1 MVIRCSGIHRVMSIT
16 LTPRNLLR
24 NADIYAD
31 KPALSVV
38 SGKDEDGNW
47 TWDTKTWKE
56 FSDEVIAISKSLI
69 SMGFEEGDRMSI
81 YAYNRPEWYSCY
93 GATQMTNG
101 VGVGVYHTCSP
112 EEVEWVIGDS
122 GSKVVIIGDN
132 PQSGGDPEKTP
143 SRRYAKIADTL
154 TNVECIV
161 VLDGVESI
169 DHEKAVSWDE
179 FMAMGKDVDDS
190 EVHARIDGIEPDD
203 LAALI
208 YTSGTTGNPK
218 GVMLTHDNWDAELSE
233 VDEIITLN
241 QGENYVS
248 WLPLAHVFGQ
258 LVDNHL
264 WCRSAIH
271 MYVVDNALHVVDYAK
286 KVQPHLFIGVPRIYE
301 KIYSSLFSKFGSGA
315 LKVLSGLP
323 GIGGFLK
330 GKAREAVGMSN
341 VRFAVTGAAPINPD
355 ILKFFHKFG
364 IPIYEG
370 YGMTETTAGATLGHG
385 KANRIGS
392 VGKPFSGTEL
402 KIADDGEILFRG
414 RHIMKGY
421 FGNEKATAE
430 TMTDDGWLMS
440 GDIGKIDDDGFVY
453 ITGRKKEIYVNSGGK
468 NIAPLVI
475 EETMK
480 SIPEVSQCFLV
491 GDQRK
496 FCSALLTLDIGAV
509 LRDHHGMDAQKV
521 PKDPAKQIAELESR
535 GSSVE
540 QEVSNLFPQIES
552 KVMGLNSQFAP
563 PEQVRKFTILPR
575 DFSVDYGEL
584 TPTLKIRRKQ
594 IRENWASEIESMYSD
609 A

>member
-1 MVIRCSGIHRVMSIT
+1 MTIT

-24 NADIYAD
+24 NAELYAD
-31 KPALSVV
+31 EPALSTKA
-38 SGKDEDGNW
+38 GKAADGTW
-47 TWDTKTWKE
+47 EWDTKTWKQ
-56 FSDEVIAISKSLI
+56 FSDEVVAVSKSLI
-69 SMGFEEGDRMSI
+69 SMGFEKGDRMSI

-143 SRRYAKIADTL
+143 SRRFAKILGNLPD
-154 TNVECIV
+154 VELVV

-169 DHEKAVSWDE
+169 DHEKAVSWSDFLE
-179 FMAMGKDVDDS
+179 MGKDVEDS
-190 EVHARIDGIEPDD
+190 SVHSRIDGIEPDD

-233 VDEIITLN
+233 VDRIITLN

-271 MYVVDNALHVVDYAK
+271 MHVVDNALHVVDYAK

-301 KIYSSLFSKFGSGA
+301 KIYSSLFSKFGSGL
-315 LKVLSGLP
+315 LKTLSGLP
-323 GIGGFLK
+323 LIGGVLK

-355 ILKFFHKFG
+355 ILRFFHKFG
-364 IPIYEG
+364 IPVYEG

-385 KANRIGS
+385 KANKIGS
-392 VGKPFSGTEL
+392 VGKAFGGTEL
-402 KIADDGEILFRG
+402 KLADDGEILFRG

-421 FGNEKATAE
+421 FQNEEATAE

-440 GDIGKIDDDGFVY
+440 GDIGRIDEEGFVY

-509 LRDHHGMDAQKV
+509 LRDHHGVDAQKV
-521 PKDPAKQIAELESR
+521 PKDPAEQIAELEAK

-540 QEVSNLFPQIES
+540 QEVENLNDLIDS
-552 KVMGLNSQFAP
+552 KVKELNNQFAP

-594 IRENWASEIESMYSD
+594 IRENWAEEIERMYS
-609 A
+609 

>member
-1 MVIRCSGIHRVMSIT
+1 MTIT

-24 NADIYAD
+24 NAELYAD
-31 KPALSVV
+31 EPALSTKA
-38 SGKDEDGNW
+38 GKAADGTW
-47 TWDTKTWKE
+47 EWDTKTWKQ
-56 FSDEVIAISKSLI
+56 FSDEVVAVSKSLV
-69 SMGFEEGDRMSI
+69 SMGFEKGDRMSI

-143 SRRYAKIADTL
+143 SRRFAKILGNLPD
-154 TNVECIV
+154 VELVV
-161 VLDGVESI
+161 VLDGVEPI
-169 DHEKAVSWDE
+169 DHEKAVSWSDFLE
-179 FMAMGKDVDDS
+179 MGKDVEDS
-190 EVHARIDGIEPDD
+190 SVHSRIDGIKPDD

-233 VDEIITLN
+233 VDRIITLN

-271 MYVVDNALHVVDYAK
+271 MHVVDNALHVVDYAK

-301 KIYSSLFSKFGSGA
+301 KIYSSLFSKFGSGL
-315 LKVLSGLP
+315 LKTLSGLP
-323 GIGGFLK
+323 LIGGVLK

-355 ILKFFHKFG
+355 ILRFFHKFG
-364 IPIYEG
+364 IPVYEG

-385 KANRIGS
+385 KANKIGS
-392 VGKPFSGTEL
+392 VGKAFGGTEL
-402 KIADDGEILFRG
+402 KLADDGEILFRG

-421 FGNEKATAE
+421 FQNEEATAE

-440 GDIGKIDDDGFVY
+440 GDIGRIDEEGFVY

-509 LRDHHGMDAQKV
+509 LRDHHGVDAQKV
-521 PKDPAKQIAELESR
+521 PKDPAEQIAELEAK

-540 QEVSNLFPQIES
+540 QEVENLNDLIDS
-552 KVMGLNSQFAP
+552 KVKELNNQFAP

-594 IRENWASEIESMYSD
+594 IRENWAEEIERMYS
-609 A
+609 

>member
-1 MVIRCSGIHRVMSIT
+1 MAEMT
-16 LTPRNLLR
+16 TPQRLLD
-24 NADIYAD
+24 NAEKYPGE
-31 KPALSVV
+31 PALSIR
-38 SGKDEDGNW
+38 SGSDSEGKW
-47 TWDTKTWKE
+47 TWDTMNWRQ
-56 FSDEVIAISKSLI
+56 FADEVVAVSKSLI
-69 SMGFEEGDRMSI
+69 SMGFEKGDKMSI
-81 YAYNRPEWYSCY
+81 YAYNCPEWYSCY

-101 VGVGVYHTCSP
+101 VGVGVYHTSSP
-112 EEVEWVIGDS
+112 EEVEWVIGNS
-122 GSKVVIIGDN
+122 ESKVVIVGNN

-143 SRRYAKIADTL
+143 SRRCAKIADSL
-154 TNVECIV
+154 PAVECIV
-161 VLDGVESI
+161 VLDGVEPI
-169 DHEKAVSWDE
+169 DHEKAMSWSE
-179 FMAMGKDVDDS
+179 FLALGADVEDS
-190 EVHARIDGIEPDD
+190 QVHSRIEGIKPQD

-233 VDEIITLN
+233 VDRIIKLN

-264 WCRSAIH
+264 WVRSAIH
-271 MYVVDNALHVVDYAK
+271 MHVVDNALNVVDYAK

-301 KIYSSLFSKFGSGA
+301 KIYSSLFSKFGSGL
-315 LKVLSGLP
+315 LKTLSGLP
-323 GIGGFLK
+323 GIGGLLK
-330 GKAREAVGMSN
+330 GKARQAVGMSN
-341 VRFAVTGAAPINPD
+341 LRFAVTGAAPINPD
-355 ILKFFHKFG
+355 ILRFFHKFG
-364 IPIYEG
+364 IPVFEG

-392 VGKPFSGTEL
+392 VGKPFAGTEL
-402 KIADDGEILFRG
+402 KCADDGEILFRG
-414 RHIMKGY
+414 RHIMSGY
-421 FGNEKATAE
+421 YRNDEATAE
-430 TMTDDGWLMS
+430 TMTEDGWLMS
-440 GDIGKIDDDGFVY
+440 GDLGRIDEDGFVY

-509 LRDHHGMDAQKV
+509 LRDHHGMDAQIV
-521 PKDPAKQIAELESR
+521 PKDPAEQIAELESR
-535 GSSVE
+535 GSTVDKEVE
-540 QEVSNLFPQIES
+540 KLFPSIDG
-552 KVMGLNSQFAP
+552 KVKELNKQFAP

-575 DFSVDYGEL
+575 DFSVDHGEL

-594 IRENWASEIESMYSD
+594 IRENWATEIEAMYSD
-609 A
+609 T

>member
-1 MVIRCSGIHRVMSIT
+1 MTIT

-24 NADIYAD
+24 NAELYAD
-31 KPALSVV
+31 EPALSTKA
-38 SGKDEDGNW
+38 GKAADGTW
-47 TWDTKTWKE
+47 EWDTKTWKQ
-56 FSDEVIAISKSLI
+56 FSDEVVAVSKSLV
-69 SMGFEEGDRMSI
+69 SMGFEKGDRMSI

-143 SRRYAKIADTL
+143 SRRFAKILGNLPD
-154 TNVECIV
+154 VELVV
-161 VLDGVESI
+161 VLDGVEPI
-169 DHEKAVSWDE
+169 DHEKAVSWSDFLE
-179 FMAMGKDVDDS
+179 MGKDVEDS
-190 EVHARIDGIEPDD
+190 SVHSRIDGIEPDD

-233 VDEIITLN
+233 VDRIITLN

-271 MYVVDNALHVVDYAK
+271 MHVVDNALHVVDYAK

-301 KIYSSLFSKFGSGA
+301 KIYSSLFSKFGSGL
-315 LKVLSGLP
+315 LKTLSGLP
-323 GIGGFLK
+323 LIGGVLK

-355 ILKFFHKFG
+355 ILRFFHKFG
-364 IPIYEG
+364 IPVYEG

-385 KANRIGS
+385 KANKIGS
-392 VGKPFSGTEL
+392 VGKAFGGTEL
-402 KIADDGEILFRG
+402 KLADDGEILFRG

-421 FGNEKATAE
+421 FQNEEATAE

-440 GDIGKIDDDGFVY
+440 GDIGRIDEEGFVY

-509 LRDHHGMDAQKV
+509 LRDHHGVDAQKV
-521 PKDPAKQIAELESR
+521 PKDPAEQIAELEAK

-540 QEVSNLFPQIES
+540 QEVENLNDLIDS
-552 KVMGLNSQFAP
+552 KVKELNNQFAP

-594 IRENWASEIESMYSD
+594 IRENWAEEIERMYS
-609 A
+609 

>member
-1 MVIRCSGIHRVMSIT
+1 MSIT

-31 KPALSVV
+31 KPALSVM
-38 SGKDEDGNW
+38 SGKDEDGKW
-47 TWDTKTWKE
+47 MWDTKTWKE
-56 FSDEVIAISKSLI
+56 FSDEVVAISKSLI
-69 SMGFEEGDRMSI
+69 AMGFEKGDRMSI

-122 GSKVVIIGDN
+122 GSKIVIIGDN

-143 SRRYAKIADTL
+143 SRRYAKIADKL
-154 TNVECIV
+154 PEVEYIV

-179 FMAMGKDVDDS
+179 FMAMGKDVGDS

-271 MYVVDNALHVVDYAK
+271 MHVVDNALHVVDYAK

-414 RHIMKGY
+414 RHVMKGY

-430 TMTDDGWLMS
+430 TMTGDGWLMS

-480 SIPEVSQCFLV
+480 SIPEISQCFLV

-509 LRDHHGMDAQKV
+509 LRDHHGVDAQKV

-552 KVMGLNSQFAP
+552 KVMELNSQFAP

-575 DFSVDYGEL
+575 DFSVDHGEL

>member
-1 MVIRCSGIHRVMSIT
+1 MSIT

-31 KPALSVV
+31 KPALSVM
-38 SGKDEDGNW
+38 SGKGEDGEW
-47 TWDTKTWKE
+47 MWDTKTWKE

-69 SMGFEEGDRMSI
+69 SMGFEKGDRMSI

-122 GSKVVIIGDN
+122 GSKVVIIGNN

-143 SRRYAKIADTL
+143 SRRYARIADTL
-154 TNVECIV
+154 TDVECIV

-190 EVHARIDGIEPDD
+190 EVHARIDAIEPDD

-271 MYVVDNALHVVDYAK
+271 MHVVDNALHVVDYAK
-286 KVQPHLFIGVPRIYE
+286 RVQPHLFIGVPRIYE

-315 LKVLSGLP
+315 LKILSGLP
-323 GIGGFLK
+323 GVGGFLK

-341 VRFAVTGAAPINPD
+341 VRFAVTGAAPINAD

-392 VGKPFSGTEL
+392 VGKPFAGTEL

-496 FCSALLTLDIGAV
+496 FCSALLTLDVGAV
-509 LRDHHGMDAQKV
+509 LRDHHGVDAQKV
-521 PKDPAKQIAELESR
+521 PKDPAEQIAELESR

-540 QEVSNLFPQIES
+540 QEVSNLFAQIES
-552 KVMGLNSQFAP
+552 RVMELNSQFAP

-594 IRENWASEIESMYSD
+594 IRENWATEIESMYSD

>member
-1 MVIRCSGIHRVMSIT
+1 VMSIT

-31 KPALSVV
+31 KPALSVM
-38 SGKDEDGNW
+38 SGKGEDGEW
-47 TWDTKTWKE
+47 MWDTKTWKE

-69 SMGFEEGDRMSI
+69 SMGFEKGDRMSI

-122 GSKVVIIGDN
+122 GSKVVIIGNN

-143 SRRYAKIADTL
+143 SRRYARIADTL
-154 TNVECIV
+154 TDVECIV

-190 EVHARIDGIEPDD
+190 EVHARIDAIEPDD

-271 MYVVDNALHVVDYAK
+271 MHVVDNALHVVDYAK
-286 KVQPHLFIGVPRIYE
+286 RVQPHLFIGVPRIYE

-315 LKVLSGLP
+315 LKILSGLP
-323 GIGGFLK
+323 GVGGFLK

-341 VRFAVTGAAPINPD
+341 VRFAVTGAAPINAD

-392 VGKPFSGTEL
+392 VGKPFAGTEL

-496 FCSALLTLDIGAV
+496 FCSALLTLDVGAV
-509 LRDHHGMDAQKV
+509 LRDHHGVDAQKV
-521 PKDPAKQIAELESR
+521 PKDPAEQIAELESR

-540 QEVSNLFPQIES
+540 QEVSNLFAQIES
-552 KVMGLNSQFAP
+552 RVMELNSQFAP

-594 IRENWASEIESMYSD
+594 IRENWATEIESMYSD

>member
-1 MVIRCSGIHRVMSIT
+1 MSIT

-31 KPALSVV
+31 KPALSVM
-38 SGKDEDGNW
+38 SGKGEDGKW
-47 TWDTKTWKE
+47 MWDTKTWKE

-69 SMGFEEGDRMSI
+69 SMGFEKGDRMSI

-143 SRRYAKIADTL
+143 SRRYAKIADIL
-154 TNVECIV
+154 TDVECIV

-271 MYVVDNALHVVDYAK
+271 MHVVDNALHVVDYAK
-286 KVQPHLFIGVPRIYE
+286 RVQPHLFIGVPRIYE

-323 GIGGFLK
+323 GVGGFLK

-341 VRFAVTGAAPINPD
+341 VRFAVTGAAPINAD

-392 VGKPFSGTEL
+392 VGKPFAGTEL

-496 FCSALLTLDIGAV
+496 FCSALLTLDVGAV
-509 LRDHHGMDAQKV
+509 LRDHHGVDAQKV

-540 QEVSNLFPQIES
+540 QEVSNLFAQIES
-552 KVMGLNSQFAP
+552 RVMELNSQFAP

>member
-1 MVIRCSGIHRVMSIT
+1 MTIT

-24 NADIYAD
+24 NAELYAD
-31 KPALSVV
+31 EPALSTKA
-38 SGKDEDGNW
+38 GKAADG
-47 TWDTKTWKE
+47 TWEWNTKTWKE
-56 FSDEVIAISKSLI
+56 FSDEVVSVSKSLI
-69 SMGFEEGDRMSI
+69 SMGFEKGDRMSI

-143 SRRYAKIADTL
+143 SRRFAKILGNLPD
-154 TNVECIV
+154 VELVV
-161 VLDGVESI
+161 VLDGVEPI
-169 DHEKAVSWDE
+169 DHEKAVSWSDFLE
-179 FMAMGKDVDDS
+179 MGKDVEDS
-190 EVHARIDGIEPDD
+190 SVHSRIDGIEPDD

-233 VDEIITLN
+233 VDRIITLN

-271 MYVVDNALHVVDYAK
+271 MHVVDNALHVVDYAK

-301 KIYSSLFSKFGSGA
+301 KIYSSLFSKFGSGL
-315 LKVLSGLP
+315 LKTLSGLP
-323 GIGGFLK
+323 LIGGVLK

-355 ILKFFHKFG
+355 ILRFFHKFG
-364 IPIYEG
+364 IPVYEG

-385 KANRIGS
+385 KANKIGS
-392 VGKPFSGTEL
+392 VGKAFGGTEL
-402 KIADDGEILFRG
+402 KLADDGEILFRG

-421 FGNEKATAE
+421 FQNEEATAE

-440 GDIGKIDDDGFVY
+440 GDIGRIDEEGFVY

-509 LRDHHGMDAQKV
+509 LRDHHGVDAQKV
-521 PKDPAKQIAELESR
+521 PKDPAEQIAELEAK

-540 QEVSNLFPQIES
+540 QEVENLNDLIDS
-552 KVMGLNSQFAP
+552 KVKELNNQFAP

-594 IRENWASEIESMYSD
+594 IRENWAEEIERMYS
-609 A
+609 

>member
-31 KPALSVV
+31 KPALSVM

-47 TWDTKTWKE
+47 MWDTKTWKE
-56 FSDEVIAISKSLI
+56 FSHEVIAISKSLI
-69 SMGFEEGDRMSI
+69 SMGFEKGDRMSI

-154 TNVECIV
+154 TDVECIV

-179 FMAMGKDVDDS
+179 FIAMGNDVDDS

-421 FGNEKATAE
+421 FGNEEATAE

-509 LRDHHGMDAQKV
+509 LRDHHGVDAQKV

>member
-1 MVIRCSGIHRVMSIT
+1 MTIT

-24 NADIYAD
+24 NAELYAD
-31 KPALSVV
+31 EPALSTKA
-38 SGKDEDGNW
+38 GKAADGTW
-47 TWDTKTWKE
+47 EWDTKTWKQ
-56 FSDEVIAISKSLI
+56 FSDEVVAVSKSLV
-69 SMGFEEGDRMSI
+69 SMGFEKGDRMSI

-143 SRRYAKIADTL
+143 SRRFAKILGNLPD
-154 TNVECIV
+154 VELVV
-161 VLDGVESI
+161 VLDGVEPI
-169 DHEKAVSWDE
+169 DHEKAVSWSDFLE
-179 FMAMGKDVDDS
+179 MGKDVEDS
-190 EVHARIDGIEPDD
+190 SVHSRIDGIEPDD

-233 VDEIITLN
+233 VDRIITLN

-271 MYVVDNALHVVDYAK
+271 MHVVDNALHVVDYAK

-301 KIYSSLFSKFGSGA
+301 KIYSSLFSKFGSGL
-315 LKVLSGLP
+315 LKTLSGLP
-323 GIGGFLK
+323 LIGGVLK

-355 ILKFFHKFG
+355 ILRFFHKFG
-364 IPIYEG
+364 IPVYEG

-385 KANRIGS
+385 KANKIGS
-392 VGKPFSGTEL
+392 VGKAFGGTEL
-402 KIADDGEILFRG
+402 KLADDGEILFRG

-421 FGNEKATAE
+421 FQNEEATAE

-440 GDIGKIDDDGFVY
+440 GDIGRIDEEGFVY

-496 FCSALLTLDIGAV
+496 FCSALLTLDVGAV
-509 LRDHHGMDAQKV
+509 LRDHHGVDAQKV
-521 PKDPAKQIAELESR
+521 PKDPAEQIAELEAK

-540 QEVSNLFPQIES
+540 QEVENLNDLIDS
-552 KVMGLNSQFAP
+552 KVKELNNQFAP

-594 IRENWASEIESMYSD
+594 IRENWAEEIERMYS
-609 A
+609 

>member
-1 MVIRCSGIHRVMSIT
+1 MTIT

-24 NADIYAD
+24 NAELYAD
-31 KPALSVV
+31 EPALSTKA
-38 SGKDEDGNW
+38 GKAADGTW
-47 TWDTKTWKE
+47 EWDTKTWKQ
-56 FSDEVIAISKSLI
+56 FSDEVVAVSKSLV
-69 SMGFEEGDRMSI
+69 SMGFEKGDRMSI

-143 SRRYAKIADTL
+143 SRRFAKILGNLPD
-154 TNVECIV
+154 VELVV

-169 DHEKAVSWDE
+169 DHEKAVSWSDFLE
-179 FMAMGKDVDDS
+179 MGKDVEDS
-190 EVHARIDGIEPDD
+190 SVHSRIDGIEPDD

-233 VDEIITLN
+233 VDRIITLN

-271 MYVVDNALHVVDYAK
+271 MHVVDNALHVVDYAK

-301 KIYSSLFSKFGSGA
+301 KIYSSLFSKFGSGL
-315 LKVLSGLP
+315 LKTLSGLP
-323 GIGGFLK
+323 LIGGVLK

-355 ILKFFHKFG
+355 ILRFFHKFG
-364 IPIYEG
+364 IPVYEG

-385 KANRIGS
+385 KANKIGS
-392 VGKPFSGTEL
+392 VGKAFGGTEL
-402 KIADDGEILFRG
+402 KLADDGEILFRG

-421 FGNEKATAE
+421 FQNEEATAE

-440 GDIGKIDDDGFVY
+440 GDIGRIDEEGFVY

-509 LRDHHGMDAQKV
+509 LRDHHGVDAQKV
-521 PKDPAKQIAELESR
+521 PKDPAEQIAELEAK

-540 QEVSNLFPQIES
+540 QEVENLNDLIDS
-552 KVMGLNSQFAP
+552 KVKELNNQFAP

-594 IRENWASEIESMYSD
+594 IRENWAEEIERMYS
-609 A
+609 

>member
-31 KPALSVV
+31 KPALSVM
-38 SGKDEDGNW
+38 SGKGEDGEW
-47 TWDTKTWKE
+47 MWDTKTWKE

-69 SMGFEEGDRMSI
+69 SMGFEKGDRMSI

-143 SRRYAKIADTL
+143 SRRYARIADTL
-154 TNVECIV
+154 TDVECIV
-161 VLDGVESI
+161 VLDGVEPI

-271 MYVVDNALHVVDYAK
+271 MHVVDNALHVVDYAK
-286 KVQPHLFIGVPRIYE
+286 RVQPHLFIGVPRIYE

-440 GDIGKIDDDGFVY
+440 GDIGKIDADGFVY

-509 LRDHHGMDAQKV
+509 LRDHHGVDAQKV

-540 QEVSNLFPQIES
+540 QEVSNLFAQIES
-552 KVMGLNSQFAP
+552 RVMELNSQFAP

>member
-1 MVIRCSGIHRVMSIT
+1 MTIT
-16 LTPRNLLR
+16 LTPRNLLK
-24 NADIYAD
+24 NAEIYANE
-31 KPALSVV
+31 PALSVKA
-38 SGKDEDGNW
+38 GKGPNGDW
-47 TWDTKTWKE
+47 AWSTKTWKE
-56 FSDEVIAISKSLI
+56 FADEVVSVSKSLI
-69 SMGFEEGDRMSI
+69 SMGFEKGDRMSI

-143 SRRYAKIADTL
+143 SRRFSKILENLPD
-154 TNVECIV
+154 VECV
-161 VLDGVESI
+161 VILDGVEDI
-169 DHEKAVSWDE
+169 DHEKSMSWAE
-179 FMAMGKDVDDS
+179 FIKMGEKIEDS

-271 MYVVDNALHVVDYAK
+271 MYVVDNALNVVDYAK
-286 KVQPHLFIGVPRIYE
+286 EVQPHLFIGVPRIYE
-301 KIYSSLFSKFGSGA
+301 KIYSSLYSKFGSGA
-315 LKVLSGLP
+315 LSILSGMP
-323 GIGGFLK
+323 VIGGVLK
-330 GKAREAVGMSN
+330 KAARKAVGMKN

-355 ILKFFHKFG
+355 ILKFFHEFG

-385 KANRIGS
+385 AANRIGS

-402 KIADDGEILFRG
+402 KLAEDGEILFRG

-421 FGNEKATAE
+421 YQNEAATAE

-440 GDIGKIDDDGFVY
+440 GDIGKIDNEGYVY

-496 FCSALLTLDIGAV
+496 FCSALLTLDVGAV
-509 LRDHHGMDAQKV
+509 LRDHYGVDAKKV
-521 PKDPAKQIAELESR
+521 PKDPSEQLSELQAK
-535 GSSVE
+535 GSSME
-540 QEVSNLFPQIES
+540 QEISNLYQLIES
-552 KVMGLNSQFAP
+552 KVTVLNNQFAP
-563 PEQVRKFTILPR
+563 PEQVKKFTILSR
-575 DFSVDYGEL
+575 DFSVDHGEL

-594 IRENWASEIESMYSD
+594 IRENWASEIESMYS
-609 A
+609 

>member
-1 MVIRCSGIHRVMSIT
+1 MSIT

-31 KPALSVV
+31 KPALSVM
-38 SGKDEDGNW
+38 SGKDEDGKW
-47 TWDTKTWKE
+47 MWDTKTWKE
-56 FSDEVIAISKSLI
+56 FSNEVIAISKSLI
-69 SMGFEEGDRMSI
+69 AMGFEKGDRMSI

-143 SRRYAKIADTL
+143 SRRYAKIADKL
-154 TNVECIV
+154 PEVECIV

-179 FMAMGKDVDDS
+179 FMAMGKDVGDS

-241 QGENYVS
+241 QGESYVS

-271 MYVVDNALHVVDYAK
+271 MHVVDNALHVVDYAK

-414 RHIMKGY
+414 RHVMKGY
-421 FGNEKATAE
+421 FGNDKATAE

-509 LRDHHGMDAQKV
+509 LRDHHGVDAQKV

-552 KVMGLNSQFAP
+552 KVMELNSQFAP

-575 DFSVDYGEL
+575 DFSVDHGEL

>member
-1 MVIRCSGIHRVMSIT
+1 MSIT

-31 KPALSVV
+31 KPALSVM
-38 SGKDEDGNW
+38 SGKGEDGKW
-47 TWDTKTWKE
+47 MWDTKTWKE

-69 SMGFEEGDRMSI
+69 SMGFEKGDRMSI

-143 SRRYAKIADTL
+143 SRRYAKIADIL
-154 TNVECIV
+154 TDVELIV

-271 MYVVDNALHVVDYAK
+271 MHVVDNALHVVDYAK
-286 KVQPHLFIGVPRIYE
+286 RVQPHLFIGVPRIYE

-323 GIGGFLK
+323 GVGGFLK

-341 VRFAVTGAAPINPD
+341 VRFAVTGAAPINAD

-392 VGKPFSGTEL
+392 VGKPFAGTEL

-440 GDIGKIDDDGFVY
+440 GDIGKIDADGFVY

-496 FCSALLTLDIGAV
+496 FCSALLTLDVGAV
-509 LRDHHGMDAQKV
+509 LRDHHGVDAQKV

-540 QEVSNLFPQIES
+540 QEVSNLFAQIES
-552 KVMGLNSQFAP
+552 RVMELNSQFAP

>member
-31 KPALSVV
+31 KPALSVM

-47 TWDTKTWKE
+47 MWDTKTWKE
-56 FSDEVIAISKSLI
+56 FSHEVIAISKSLI
-69 SMGFEEGDRMSI
+69 SMGFEKGDRMSI

-154 TNVECIV
+154 TDVECIV

-179 FMAMGKDVDDS
+179 FIAMGNDVDDS

-315 LKVLSGLP
+315 LKILSGLP

-421 FGNEKATAE
+421 FGNEEATAE

-440 GDIGKIDDDGFVY
+440 GDIGKIDDDVFVY

-509 LRDHHGMDAQKV
+509 LRDHHGVDAQKV

>member
-1 MVIRCSGIHRVMSIT
+1 MTIT

-24 NADIYAD
+24 NAELYAD
-31 KPALSVV
+31 EPALSTKA
-38 SGKDEDGNW
+38 GKAADGTW
-47 TWDTKTWKE
+47 EWDTKTWKQ
-56 FSDEVIAISKSLI
+56 FSDEVVAVSKSLV
-69 SMGFEEGDRMSI
+69 SMGFEKGDRMSI

-143 SRRYAKIADTL
+143 SRRFAKILGNLPD
-154 TNVECIV
+154 VELVV
-161 VLDGVESI
+161 VLDGVEPI
-169 DHEKAVSWDE
+169 DHEKAVSWSDFLE
-179 FMAMGKDVDDS
+179 MGKDVEDS
-190 EVHARIDGIEPDD
+190 SVHSRIDGIEPDD

-233 VDEIITLN
+233 VDRIITLN

-271 MYVVDNALHVVDYAK
+271 MHVVDNALHVVDYAK

-301 KIYSSLFSKFGSGA
+301 KIYSSLFSKFGSGL
-315 LKVLSGLP
+315 LKTLSGLP
-323 GIGGFLK
+323 LIGGVLK

-355 ILKFFHKFG
+355 ILRFFHKFG
-364 IPIYEG
+364 IPVYEG
-370 YGMTETTAGATLGHG
+370 YGMTETTAGATRGHG
-385 KANRIGS
+385 KANKIGS
-392 VGKPFSGTEL
+392 VGKAFGGTEL
-402 KIADDGEILFRG
+402 KLADDGEILFRG

-421 FGNEKATAE
+421 FQNEEATAE

-440 GDIGKIDDDGFVY
+440 GDIGRIDEEGFVY

-509 LRDHHGMDAQKV
+509 LRDHHGVDAQKV
-521 PKDPAKQIAELESR
+521 PKDPAEQIAELEAK

-540 QEVSNLFPQIES
+540 QEVENLNDLIDS
-552 KVMGLNSQFAP
+552 KVKELNNQFAP

-594 IRENWASEIESMYSD
+594 IRENWAEEIERMYS
-609 A
+609 

>member
-1 MVIRCSGIHRVMSIT
+1 MTIT
-16 LTPRNLLR
+16 LTPRNLLK
-24 NADIYAD
+24 NAEIYANE
-31 KPALSVV
+31 PALSVKA
-38 SGKDEDGNW
+38 GKGPNGDW
-47 TWDTKTWKE
+47 AWSTKTWKE
-56 FSDEVIAISKSLI
+56 FADEVVSVSKSLI
-69 SMGFEEGDRMSI
+69 SMGFEKGDRMSI

-143 SRRYAKIADTL
+143 SRRFSKILENLPD
-154 TNVECIV
+154 VECV
-161 VLDGVESI
+161 VILDGVEDI
-169 DHEKAVSWDE
+169 DHEKSMSWAE
-179 FMAMGKDVDDS
+179 FIKMGEKIEDS

-271 MYVVDNALHVVDYAK
+271 MYVVDNALNVVDYAK
-286 KVQPHLFIGVPRIYE
+286 EVQPHLFIGVPRIYE
-301 KIYSSLFSKFGSGA
+301 KIYSSLYSKFGSGA
-315 LKVLSGLP
+315 LSILSGMP
-323 GIGGFLK
+323 VIGGVLK
-330 GKAREAVGMSN
+330 KAARKAVGMRN

-355 ILKFFHKFG
+355 ILKFFHEFG

-385 KANRIGS
+385 AANRIGS

-402 KIADDGEILFRG
+402 KLAEDGEILFRG

-421 FGNEKATAE
+421 YQNEAATAE

-440 GDIGKIDDDGFVY
+440 GDIGKIDNEGYVY

-496 FCSALLTLDIGAV
+496 FCSALLTLDVGAV
-509 LRDHHGMDAQKV
+509 LRDHYGVDAKKV
-521 PKDPAKQIAELESR
+521 PKDPSEQLSELQAK
-535 GSSVE
+535 GSSME
-540 QEVSNLFPQIES
+540 QEISNLYQLIES
-552 KVMGLNSQFAP
+552 KVTVLNNQFAP
-563 PEQVRKFTILPR
+563 PEQVKKFTILPR
-575 DFSVDYGEL
+575 DFSVDHGEL

-594 IRENWASEIESMYSD
+594 IRENWASEIESMYS
-609 A
+609 

>member
-31 KPALSVV
+31 KPALSVM
-38 SGKDEDGNW
+38 SGKGEDGEW
-47 TWDTKTWKE
+47 MWDTKTWKE

-69 SMGFEEGDRMSI
+69 SMGFEKGDRMSI

-122 GSKVVIIGDN
+122 GSKVVIIGNN

-143 SRRYAKIADTL
+143 SRRYARIADTL
-154 TNVECIV
+154 TDVECIV

-190 EVHARIDGIEPDD
+190 EVHARIDAIEPDD

-271 MYVVDNALHVVDYAK
+271 MHVVDNALHVVDYAK
-286 KVQPHLFIGVPRIYE
+286 RVQPHLFIGVPRIYE

-315 LKVLSGLP
+315 LKILSGLP
-323 GIGGFLK
+323 GVGGFLK

-341 VRFAVTGAAPINPD
+341 VRFAVTGAAPINAD

-392 VGKPFSGTEL
+392 VGKPFAGTEL

-496 FCSALLTLDIGAV
+496 FCSALLTLDVGAV
-509 LRDHHGMDAQKV
+509 LRDHHGVDAQKV
-521 PKDPAKQIAELESR
+521 PKDPAEQIAELESR

-540 QEVSNLFPQIES
+540 QEVSNLFAQIES
-552 KVMGLNSQFAP
+552 RVMELNSQFAP

-594 IRENWASEIESMYSD
+594 IRENWATEIESMYSD

>member
-1 MVIRCSGIHRVMSIT
+1 MTIT

-24 NADIYAD
+24 NAELYAD
-31 KPALSVV
+31 EPALSTKA
-38 SGKDEDGNW
+38 GKAADGTW
-47 TWDTKTWKE
+47 EWDTKTWKE
-56 FSDEVIAISKSLI
+56 FSDEVVSVSKSLV
-69 SMGFEEGDRMSI
+69 SMGFEKGDRMSI

-143 SRRYAKIADTL
+143 SRRFAKILGNLPD
-154 TNVECIV
+154 VELVV
-161 VLDGVESI
+161 VLDGVEPI
-169 DHEKAVSWDE
+169 DHEKAVSWSDFLE
-179 FMAMGKDVDDS
+179 MGKDVEDS
-190 EVHARIDGIEPDD
+190 SVHSRIDGIEPDD

-233 VDEIITLN
+233 VDRIITLN

-271 MYVVDNALHVVDYAK
+271 MHVVDNALHVVDYAK

-301 KIYSSLFSKFGSGA
+301 KIYSSLFSKFGSGL
-315 LKVLSGLP
+315 LKTLSGLP
-323 GIGGFLK
+323 LIGGVLK

-355 ILKFFHKFG
+355 ILRFFHKFG
-364 IPIYEG
+364 IPVYEG

-385 KANRIGS
+385 KANKIGS
-392 VGKPFSGTEL
+392 VGKAFGGTEL
-402 KIADDGEILFRG
+402 KLADDGEILFRG

-421 FGNEKATAE
+421 FQNEEATAE

-440 GDIGKIDDDGFVY
+440 GDIGRIDEEGFVY

-509 LRDHHGMDAQKV
+509 LRDHHGVDAQKV
-521 PKDPAKQIAELESR
+521 PKDPAEQIAELEAK

-540 QEVSNLFPQIES
+540 QEVENLNDLIDS
-552 KVMGLNSQFAP
+552 KVKELNNQFAP

-594 IRENWASEIESMYSD
+594 IRENWAEEIERMYS
-609 A
+609 

>member
-1 MVIRCSGIHRVMSIT
+1 MTIT

-24 NADIYAD
+24 NAELYAD
-31 KPALSVV
+31 EPALSTKA
-38 SGKDEDGNW
+38 GKAADG
-47 TWDTKTWKE
+47 TWEWNTKTWKE
-56 FSDEVIAISKSLI
+56 FSDEVVAVSKSLV
-69 SMGFEEGDRMSI
+69 SMGFEKGDRMSI

-143 SRRYAKIADTL
+143 SRRFAKILGNLPD
-154 TNVECIV
+154 VELVV
-161 VLDGVESI
+161 VLDGVEPI
-169 DHEKAVSWDE
+169 DHEKAVSWSDFLE
-179 FMAMGKDVDDS
+179 MGKDVEDS
-190 EVHARIDGIEPDD
+190 SVHSRIDGIEPDD

-233 VDEIITLN
+233 VDRIITLN

-271 MYVVDNALHVVDYAK
+271 MHVVDNALHVVDYAK

-301 KIYSSLFSKFGSGA
+301 KIYSSLFSKFGSGL
-315 LKVLSGLP
+315 LKTLSGLP
-323 GIGGFLK
+323 LIGGVLK

-355 ILKFFHKFG
+355 ILRFFHKFG
-364 IPIYEG
+364 IPVYEG

-385 KANRIGS
+385 KANKIGS
-392 VGKPFSGTEL
+392 VGKAFGGTEL
-402 KIADDGEILFRG
+402 KLADDGEILFRG

-421 FGNEKATAE
+421 FQNEEATAE

-440 GDIGKIDDDGFVY
+440 GDIGRIDEEGFVY

-509 LRDHHGMDAQKV
+509 LRDHHGVDAQKV
-521 PKDPAKQIAELESR
+521 PKDPAEQIAELEAK

-540 QEVSNLFPQIES
+540 QEVENLNDLIDS
-552 KVMGLNSQFAP
+552 KVKELNNQFAP

-594 IRENWASEIESMYSD
+594 IRENWAEEIERMYS
-609 A
+609 

>member
-31 KPALSVV
+31 KPALSVM
-38 SGKDEDGNW
+38 SGKGEDGEW
-47 TWDTKTWKE
+47 MWDTKTWKE

-69 SMGFEEGDRMSI
+69 SMGFEKGDRMSI

-122 GSKVVIIGDN
+122 GSKVVIIGNN

-143 SRRYAKIADTL
+143 SRRYARIADTL
-154 TNVECIV
+154 TDVECIV

-190 EVHARIDGIEPDD
+190 EVHARIDAIEPDD

-218 GVMLTHDNWDAELSE
+218 GVMLTHDNWDAELAE

-271 MYVVDNALHVVDYAK
+271 MHVVDNALHVVDYAK
-286 KVQPHLFIGVPRIYE
+286 RVQPHLFIGVPRIYE

-315 LKVLSGLP
+315 LKILSGLP
-323 GIGGFLK
+323 GVGGFLK

-341 VRFAVTGAAPINPD
+341 VRFAVTGAAPINAD

-392 VGKPFSGTEL
+392 VGKPFAGTEL

-496 FCSALLTLDIGAV
+496 FCSALLTLDVGAV
-509 LRDHHGMDAQKV
+509 LRDHHGVDAQKV
-521 PKDPAKQIAELESR
+521 PKDPAEQIAELESR

-540 QEVSNLFPQIES
+540 QEVSNLFAQIES
-552 KVMGLNSQFAP
+552 RVMELNSQFAP

-594 IRENWASEIESMYSD
+594 IRENWATEIESMYSD

>member
-1 MVIRCSGIHRVMSIT
+1 MTIT
-16 LTPRNLLR
+16 LTPRNLLK
-24 NADIYAD
+24 NAEIYANE
-31 KPALSVV
+31 PALSVKA
-38 SGKDEDGNW
+38 GKGPNGDW
-47 TWDTKTWKE
+47 AWSTKTWKE
-56 FSDEVIAISKSLI
+56 FADEVVSVSKSLI
-69 SMGFEEGDRMSI
+69 SMGFEKGDRMSI

-143 SRRYAKIADTL
+143 SRRFSKILENLPD
-154 TNVECIV
+154 VECV
-161 VLDGVESI
+161 VILDGVEDI
-169 DHEKAVSWDE
+169 DHEKSMSWAE
-179 FMAMGKDVDDS
+179 FIKMGEKIEDS

-271 MYVVDNALHVVDYAK
+271 MYVVDNALNVVDYAK
-286 KVQPHLFIGVPRIYE
+286 EVQPHLFIGVPRIYE
-301 KIYSSLFSKFGSGA
+301 KIYSSLYSKFGSGA
-315 LKVLSGLP
+315 LSILSGMP
-323 GIGGFLK
+323 VIGGVLK
-330 GKAREAVGMSN
+330 KAARKAVGMRN

-355 ILKFFHKFG
+355 ILKFFHEFG

-385 KANRIGS
+385 AANRIGS

-402 KIADDGEILFRG
+402 KLAEDGEILFRG

-421 FGNEKATAE
+421 YQNEAATAE

-440 GDIGKIDDDGFVY
+440 GDIGKIDNEGYVY

-496 FCSALLTLDIGAV
+496 FCSALLTLDVGAV
-509 LRDHHGMDAQKV
+509 LRDHYGVDAKKV
-521 PKDPAKQIAELESR
+521 PKDPSEQLSELQAK
-535 GSSVE
+535 GSSME
-540 QEVSNLFPQIES
+540 QEISNLYQLIES
-552 KVMGLNSQFAP
+552 KVTVLNNQFAP
-563 PEQVRKFTILPR
+563 PEQVKKFTILPR
-575 DFSVDYGEL
+575 DFSVDHGEL

-594 IRENWASEIESMYSD
+594 IRENWANEIESMYS
-609 A
+609 

>member
-31 KPALSVV
+31 KPALSVM

-47 TWDTKTWKE
+47 MWDTKTWKE

-69 SMGFEEGDRMSI
+69 SMGFEKGDRMSI

-154 TNVECIV
+154 TDVECIV

-179 FMAMGKDVDDS
+179 FIAMGNDVDDS

-315 LKVLSGLP
+315 LKILSGLP

-421 FGNEKATAE
+421 FGNEEATAE

-509 LRDHHGMDAQKV
+509 LRDHHGVDAQKV

>member
-47 TWDTKTWKE
+47 MWDTKTWKE

-69 SMGFEEGDRMSI
+69 SMGFEKGDRMSI

-154 TNVECIV
+154 TDVECIV

-179 FMAMGKDVDDS
+179 FIAMGNDVDDS

-315 LKVLSGLP
+315 LKILSGLP

-421 FGNEKATAE
+421 FGNEEATAE

-509 LRDHHGMDAQKV
+509 LRDHHGVDAQKV

>member
-1 MVIRCSGIHRVMSIT
+1 MTIT
-16 LTPRNLLR
+16 LTPRNLLK
-24 NADIYAD
+24 NAEIYANE
-31 KPALSVV
+31 PALSVKA
-38 SGKDEDGNW
+38 GKGPNGDW
-47 TWDTKTWKE
+47 AWSTKTWKE
-56 FSDEVIAISKSLI
+56 FADEVVSVSKSLI
-69 SMGFEEGDRMSI
+69 SMGFEKGDRMSI

-143 SRRYAKIADTL
+143 SRRFSKILENLPD
-154 TNVECIV
+154 VECV
-161 VLDGVESI
+161 VILDGVEDI
-169 DHEKAVSWDE
+169 DHEKSMSWAE
-179 FMAMGKDVDDS
+179 FIKMGEKIEDS

-271 MYVVDNALHVVDYAK
+271 MYVVDNALNVVDYAK
-286 KVQPHLFIGVPRIYE
+286 EVQPHLFIGVPRIYE
-301 KIYSSLFSKFGSGA
+301 KIYSSLYSKFGSGA
-315 LKVLSGLP
+315 LSILSGMP
-323 GIGGFLK
+323 VIGGVLK
-330 GKAREAVGMSN
+330 KAARKAVGMKN

-355 ILKFFHKFG
+355 ILKFFHEFG

-385 KANRIGS
+385 AANRIGS

-402 KIADDGEILFRG
+402 KLAEDGEILFRG

-421 FGNEKATAE
+421 YQNEAATAE

-440 GDIGKIDDDGFVY
+440 GDIGKIDNEGYVY

-496 FCSALLTLDIGAV
+496 FCSALLTLDVGAV
-509 LRDHHGMDAQKV
+509 LRDHYGVDAKKV
-521 PKDPAKQIAELESR
+521 PKDPSEQLSELQAK
-535 GSSVE
+535 GSSME
-540 QEVSNLFPQIES
+540 QEISNLYQLIES
-552 KVMGLNSQFAP
+552 KVTVLNNQFAP
-563 PEQVRKFTILPR
+563 PEQVKKFTILPR
-575 DFSVDYGEL
+575 DFSVDHGEL

-594 IRENWASEIESMYSD
+594 IRENWASEIESMYS
-609 A
+609 

>member
-1 MVIRCSGIHRVMSIT
+1 MTIT

-24 NADIYAD
+24 NAELYAD
-31 KPALSVV
+31 EPALSTKA
-38 SGKDEDGNW
+38 GKAADGTW
-47 TWDTKTWKE
+47 EWDTKTWKQ
-56 FSDEVIAISKSLI
+56 FSDEVVAVSKSLV
-69 SMGFEEGDRMSI
+69 SMGFEKGDRMSI

-143 SRRYAKIADTL
+143 SRRFAKILGNLPD
-154 TNVECIV
+154 VELVV
-161 VLDGVESI
+161 VLDGVEPI
-169 DHEKAVSWDE
+169 DHEKAVSWSDFLE
-179 FMAMGKDVDDS
+179 MGKDVEDS
-190 EVHARIDGIEPDD
+190 SVHSRIDGIEPDD

-233 VDEIITLN
+233 VDRIITLN

-271 MYVVDNALHVVDYAK
+271 MHVVDNALHVVDYAK

-301 KIYSSLFSKFGSGA
+301 KIYSSLFSKFGSGL
-315 LKVLSGLP
+315 LKTLSGLP
-323 GIGGFLK
+323 LIGGVLK

-355 ILKFFHKFG
+355 ILRFFHKFG
-364 IPIYEG
+364 IPVYEG

-385 KANRIGS
+385 KANKIGS
-392 VGKPFSGTEL
+392 VGKAFGGTEL
-402 KIADDGEILFRG
+402 KLADDGEILFRG

-421 FGNEKATAE
+421 FQNEEATAE

-440 GDIGKIDDDGFVY
+440 GDIGRIDEEGFVY

-509 LRDHHGMDAQKV
+509 LRDHHGVDAQKV
-521 PKDPAKQIAELESR
+521 PKDPAEQIAELEAK

-540 QEVSNLFPQIES
+540 QEVENLNDLIDS
-552 KVMGLNSQFAP
+552 KVKELNNQFAP

-584 TPTLKIRRKQ
+584 TPTLRIRRKQ
-594 IRENWASEIESMYSD
+594 IRENWAEEIERMYS
-609 A
+609 